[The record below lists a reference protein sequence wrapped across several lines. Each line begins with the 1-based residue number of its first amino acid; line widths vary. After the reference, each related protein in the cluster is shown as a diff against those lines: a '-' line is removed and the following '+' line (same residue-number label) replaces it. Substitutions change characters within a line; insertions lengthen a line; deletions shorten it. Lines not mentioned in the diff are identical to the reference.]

1 MDVIGNLH
9 KSVREEKN
17 KVYQQ
22 RENLYNLSN
31 LCNHLAREFNSLQ
44 ETIAS
49 KDEVIY
55 YHKMTIANLQKTTES
70 LVKTINQTEYKKR
83 LRAINRKM
91 SRNHKSFGESLINLK
106 PLMERFDERME
117 NAASNICCRSA
128 VIQDEH

>member
-1 MDVIGNLH
+1 MDVIANLH
-9 KSVREEKN
+9 MSFREEKN

-91 SRNHKSFGESLINLK
+91 SRNHKSLMNLK